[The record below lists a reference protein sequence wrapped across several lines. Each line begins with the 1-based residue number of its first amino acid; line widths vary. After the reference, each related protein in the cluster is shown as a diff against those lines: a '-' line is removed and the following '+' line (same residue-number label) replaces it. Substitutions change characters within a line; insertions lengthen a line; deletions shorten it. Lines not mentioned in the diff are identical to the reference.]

1 MEFLIDLW
9 YLVPLL
15 FIAGVLDGIAGGGGI
30 IALPAYLMTGMP
42 IYSAYACNKLQSGLG
57 TLCSCLK
64 YAKEKFIDIKIAL
77 LAIPTTVLSSFLVTK
92 LIMSISEDTIKIIIA
107 ICLPL
112 AVALMFLKRK
122 VGAKKLVSH
131 KLTPQT
137 VLLALL
143 SGAILGAYDALFGP
157 GGGTIAMLVFSL
169 LLNYDL
175 RVGNGNGKMIIV
187 ASNITA
193 VINYIASGLMIW
205 YIAIPCALANMVGS
219 YIGAA
224 TVVKKGEKIIFPAML
239 IVVSSLIIQ
248 IIVGFIKQ

>member
-30 IALPAYLMTGMP
+30 IAFPAYMMTGMP
-42 IYSAYACNKLQSGLG
+42 IYSVYACNKLQSGLG

-64 YAKEKFIDIKIAL
+64 YAKEKFIDIKVAL
-77 LAIPTTVLSSFLVTK
+77 LTIPTTILSSFLITK
-92 LIMSISEDTIKIIIA
+92 LVMSISEDTIKIIIA
-107 ICLPL
+107 ICLPI
-112 AVALMFLKRK
+112 AVILMFLKRK
-122 VGAKKLVSH
+122 MGSQKQISH
-131 KLTPQT
+131 KLTAKT

-157 GGGTIAMLVFSL
+157 GGGTIAVMVFSL

-175 RVGNGNGKMIIV
+175 RVGSGNGKLIIV

-193 VINYIASGLMIW
+193 VINYIASGHMIW
-205 YIAIPCALANMVGS
+205 HVALPCSLANMIGS

-224 TVVKKGEKIIFPAML
+224 IVVKKGEKIIFPAML
-239 IVVSSLIIQ
+239 VVVASLIIQ
-248 IIVGFIKQ
+248 IILGFIQK